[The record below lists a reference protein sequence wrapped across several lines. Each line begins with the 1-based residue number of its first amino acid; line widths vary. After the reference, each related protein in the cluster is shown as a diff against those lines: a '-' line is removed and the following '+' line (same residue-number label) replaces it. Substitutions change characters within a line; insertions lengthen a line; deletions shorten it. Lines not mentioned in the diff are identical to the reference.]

1 MNIDQ
6 GRLSYA
12 TGIDNS
18 QLRTDAQE
26 SRNILAGIGQAA
38 RQEGERMDS
47 MFANIGKAIGG
58 YFAVGQVKSFISEI
72 MTLRSEVQ
80 SLEIS
85 FETLLQS
92 KTKGQTLFSEIRQF
106 AVATPMMVKDLASGA
121 QTMLAFNIEA
131 EKVMPMLRAIGDISM
146 GNAQNFNSLTLA
158 FSQMSASGKLM
169 GQDLLQMINAG
180 FNPLSVISQ
189 KTGKSIGELKEK
201 MEKGGI
207 TVEMVEDAFI
217 SATSAGGQ
225 FHGMLEKQSHG
236 LQGAMSNLQG
246 AIDDMF
252 NDIGT
257 AGEDAA
263 ADVLSGATSI
273 VHNYRQVGEVL
284 AGIVATYGTYKAA
297 IMATEAVRRTVS
309 TIRHTEEAAQ
319 LYELMTAE
327 QKEKISK
334 LGLAESSAAY
344 RQAIVAEMEAE
355 LQRQQQLAA
364 SAEAELTVAQER
376 LTLAEAE
383 VAAATETVA
392 ARQAELDTA
401 IASATA
407 EQQASLRAK
416 IAIESEKQSRV
427 ALRIV
432 KLQEQKDSLIAQAR
446 ALKETKASSEIIA
459 AKNRE
464 IATISQKI
472 TAARAEEVQ
481 HSRNVVALR
490 NEMKAQ
496 ADATTSKKIAA
507 AEAKLLTAQEELS
520 TAAKT
525 RNTLATDVQSGS
537 TKAAAAAK
545 SAETLQTEIN
555 TAAQNVNAS
564 ATGFLSIAK
573 TKLTAVAA
581 RLNAV
586 IMANPWAIAAA
597 AVAALGYGI
606 YKLATYQTDAQKSTE
621 NLNNSW
627 KEAQKEIALEEME
640 MSRLFE
646 QLRIAKKGTEEYDQA
661 KQAILSRYGNYLNGL
676 SKEIASLN
684 NVAAAYDAVRNAA
697 IQAAQAR
704 QMQAYVEKEM
714 DRIADKQAK
723 YRETIYD
730 ELKKKFG
737 DRKTADGTFIRDRV
751 FNQMMDAVRPGS
763 NKRIRG
769 EHLDQYVEEHTTF
782 MGVTYSTN
790 KLKDAVNGIYALNNE
805 VQNVV
810 KGAERKY
817 GQQYAP
823 PPKTPTPSA
832 TTPSVAPGKPGKTG
846 GSKSGSTGTS
856 AQNDAAQI
864 ALQEAERKRKIREY
878 AEAVVIARKE
888 AELEIRQNDI
898 DLMEEG
904 VDKQL
909 EQIRLNYDRL
919 EFANMKREEE
929 MVEKLRDIRALE
941 WERDNPK
948 AKEKGLTFD
957 RSTITAADL
966 SDEEK
971 ATLAEYAR
979 VATQAREKAEAEV
992 LKKMLSDVATYEEQR
1007 LKIEKE
1013 YAKKRDALAPEQDTG
1028 NGVKTRKFEKG
1039 VTQGHL
1045 DELDRQEQ
1053 EALKAIDEQFAQRE
1067 EAYKAWCEKI
1077 ATYSIDKL
1085 QQTLKTAKE
1094 NLASLEG
1101 SDNPDSVALAR
1112 ARAEINKLRAQIAAA
1127 KARQPDPA
1135 KRTLKEWEDLHKV
1148 LSEVESKFEGIGDT
1162 FKGVVGDVISECGK
1176 LTTSTLSMINSI
1188 IQLQQW
1194 SVRSAELA
1202 AMGAS
1207 KAVQTVEK
1215 ASVILTIISAAMQ
1228 IAMQIVNMFN
1238 TDNQRQEEIDALQS
1252 RIDQLQWE
1260 LDNAEA
1266 IRIQQA
1272 LASGSYIREVCNAV
1286 EDAHREILE
1295 AAAATDNWRLLFE
1308 ALLAGSDS
1316 NTYLLTASAEKLAK
1330 AYANVAYSAGKAL
1343 GNMRYGDAEEE
1354 LQNLAKQQIL
1364 IQQQIDAEQ
1373 AKKKTDSSAI
1383 EEWERKIAE
1392 LGQQAVAIIND
1403 MVEEIIGDTSSGI
1416 AEQLADAFFNAFAA
1430 GEDAA
1435 KAWGDKVND
1444 IVADV
1449 LKRMLVQKFLEQPL
1463 GEIFDKYKSKW
1474 FADGKFA
1481 GIDSIIDSMQ
1491 GFANDLNSQFNAFKT
1506 AMDALPDDIKNYFTG
1521 DDQNREASKKGI
1533 ATASQDSIDELNGRM
1548 TAIQSHTFSINETTR
1563 LLLSS
1568 TQAILHC
1575 VMNIES
1581 ETSGFGARLAR
1592 MEGDIKGMAA
1602 SIDDIAL
1609 KGIRL
1614 KK

>member
-26 SRNILAGIGQAA
+26 SRNILHSIGQTA
-38 RQEGERMDS
+38 QDESNRMDAS
-47 MFANIGKAIGG
+47 FGKIAKAAGSFFAIGQITE
-58 YFAVGQVKSFISEI
+58 FAKQIIAVRGEI
-72 MTLRSEVQ
+72 E
-80 SLEIS
+80 SLQIS
-85 FETLLQS
+85 FETLAG
-92 KTKGQTLFSEIRQF
+92 KTKGDALFGEIRQF
-106 AVATPMMVKDLASGA
+106 AVSTPMMMKDLASGA
-121 QTMLAFNIEA
+121 QTMLAFNIEV

-146 GNAQNFNSLTLA
+146 GDAQKFNSLTLA
-158 FSQMSASGKLM
+158 FSQMSATGKLM

-180 FNPLSVISQ
+180 FNPLSVISE
-189 KTGKSIGELKEK
+189 KTGKSIGDLKDE
-201 MEKGGI
+201 MEKGKI
-207 TVEMVEDAFI
+207 TTDMVTEAFL
-217 SATSAGGQ
+217 SATAAGGK

-236 LQGAMSNLQG
+236 IEGAVSNMKG
-246 AIDDMF
+246 AIDDLY
-252 NDIGT
+252 NNIGET
-257 AGEDAA
+257 SQGIITEAIN
-263 ADVLSGATSI
+263 GATYLVKNYEAIAEILAVI
-273 VHNYRQVGEVL
+273 VG
-284 AGIVATYGTYKAA
+284 TYGVYKAA
-297 IMATEAVRRTVS
+297 VITNEALIQAALTAKDTAVKEAFESEMAALTMLIPEKEAEAQTSLQQAVAAGHITQEKAAEIAMLRAEAQAQLEALAVTESAAKARLMAS
-309 TIRHTEEAAQ
+309 QSDIAAAIKWEDEIKDKIDALEEEADALFENGDSIAFNAKQ
-319 LYELMTAE
+319 EEIAALKAELLE
-327 QKEKISK
+327 IQKERET
-334 LGLAESSAAY
+334 AVEAAN
-344 RQAIVAEMEAE
+344 
-355 LQRQQQLAA
+355 
-364 SAEAELTVAQER
+364 T
-376 LTLAEAE
+376 
-383 VAAATETVA
+383 AATEMNTA
-392 ARQAELDTA
+392 SLQQNA
-401 IASATA
+401 IATTQDSAATA
-407 EQQASLRAK
+407 
-416 IAIESEKQSRV
+416 V
-427 ALRIV
+427 
-432 KLQEQKDSLIAQAR
+432 
-446 ALKETKASSEIIA
+446 
-459 AKNRE
+459 N
-464 IATISQKI
+464 
-472 TAARAEEVQ
+472 
-481 HSRNVVALR
+481 
-490 NEMKAQ
+490 
-496 ADATTSKKIAA
+496 
-507 AEAKLLTAQEELS
+507 TAQ
-520 TAAKT
+520 TT
-525 RNTLATDVQSGS
+525 TNTGVTSALA
-537 TKAAAAAK
+537 
-545 SAETLQTEIN
+545 
-555 TAAQNVNAS
+555 
-564 ATGFLSIAK
+564 IAK
-573 TKLTAVAA
+573 TKLIGVVRTLYATISAHPFA
-581 RLNAV
+581 L
-586 IMANPWAIAAA
+586 AAA
-597 AVAALGYGI
+597 AVAALAYGI
-606 YKLATYQTDAQKSTE
+606 YKLVTYETEAEKAQRRLSEAVSECEGSVAAERIQIDVMFDRLRKAKEGTDDYK
-621 NLNNSW
+621 
-627 KEAQKEIALEEME
+627 
-640 MSRLFE
+640 
-646 QLRIAKKGTEEYDQA
+646 DA
-661 KQAILSRYGNYLNGL
+661 KQAILDQYGNYLDGL
-676 SKEIASLN
+676 SAEISSLKD
-684 NVAAAYDAVRNAA
+684 VEGAYKAVTQAA
-697 IQAAQAR
+697 IEAARARAMDAYVKKEGEEYAKQYTERFDKLYNIIKKKKGQAFADAHRQTINDVISGKSNWAQGFLSQFDEIRSVYMGQYAPAYTYTYNPLQAVTGQAR
-704 QMQAYVEKEM
+704 QGEKDYAKLLQDARLRFGVANDKKPEAK
-714 DRIADKQAK
+714 ADDKKQETHNKK
-723 YRETIYD
+723 YWE
-730 ELKKKFG
+730 K
-737 DRKTADGTFIRDRV
+737 
-751 FNQMMDAVRPGS
+751 Q
-763 NKRIRG
+763 
-769 EHLDQYVEEHTTF
+769 
-782 MGVTYSTN
+782 
-790 KLKDAVNGIYALNNE
+790 
-805 VQNVV
+805 
-810 KGAERKY
+810 
-817 GQQYAP
+817 
-823 PPKTPTPSA
+823 
-832 TTPSVAPGKPGKTG
+832 
-846 GSKSGSTGTS
+846 KS
-856 AQNDAAQI
+856 
-864 ALQEAERKRKIREY
+864 EA
-878 AEAVVIARKE
+878 E
-888 AELEIRQNDI
+888 AELAALTDIEAKGRKGQALRAKIAGYNKKLGYYSVSKKSGGRGNKTDVNQLNADMFANEAANRRKQEEEYAKQLADQVKDSEFEIRQARIEAMKDGI
-898 DLMEEG
+898 DKEMMQNE
-904 VDKQL
+904 
-909 EQIRLNYDRL
+909 LNYDRL
-919 EFANMKREEE
+919 IEQNRRRERDLLDSLADEQMRIMEDADPTLFKRKSKDGKWEEAPGKRDE
-929 MVEKLRDIRALE
+929 MYREIRAKLTIKDLTDEQKKQLE
-941 WERDNPK
+941 EFGVLAARAFEQANKQSIDSMLQDV
-948 AKEKGLTFD
+948 LTYEQQ
-957 RSTITAADL
+957 RIKIT
-966 SDEEK
+966 K
-971 ATLAEYAR
+971 EYAR
-979 VATQAREKAEAEV
+979 KREA
-992 LKKMLSDVATYEEQR
+992 LYEKNEDGSI
-1007 LKIEKE
+1007 KT
-1013 YAKKRDALAPEQDTG
+1013 DADG
-1028 NGVKTRKFEKG
+1028 NKVFRKG
-1039 VTQGHL
+1039 VTQGNL
-1045 DELDRQEQ
+1045 DEVNRRET
-1053 EALKAIDEQFAQRE
+1053 EALKAVDEQFAQRE
-1067 EAYKAWCEKI
+1067 EAYKVWCEKI
-1077 ATYSIDKL
+1077 ATFSIDKL
-1085 QQTLKTAKE
+1085 QQTLKTAEE

-1101 SDNPDSVALAR
+1101 SDNPDSAALAR

-1343 GNMRYGDAEEE
+1343 GNMRYDDAEEQ